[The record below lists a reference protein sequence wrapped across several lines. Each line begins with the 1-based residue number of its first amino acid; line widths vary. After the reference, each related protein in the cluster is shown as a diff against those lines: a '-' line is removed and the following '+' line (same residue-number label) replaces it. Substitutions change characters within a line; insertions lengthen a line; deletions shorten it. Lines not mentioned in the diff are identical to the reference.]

1 MKYIYIVKIY
11 RNIYSG
17 DENTDFYFCMSST
30 EQSAS
35 HLIDA
40 LEKLLNE
47 WIPVS
52 PKSVLLFSI
61 SFKHI
66 FLKCAY
72 LFIAWLCK
80 DILRHQQRI

>member
-1 MKYIYIVKIY
+1 MYLSYYVFICSLSYFPLVNVVATAERPAKYIYIVKIY

-17 DENTDFYFCMSST
+17 DENTVFYFCMSST

-47 WIPVS
+47 
-52 PKSVLLFSI
+52 
-61 SFKHI
+61 
-66 FLKCAY
+66 
-72 LFIAWLCK
+72 
-80 DILRHQQRI
+80 